1 MTGSLRDLRAR
12 IRAEDYDRYL
22 CAQFAPP
29 RARPGLLAVTGFACE
44 VAKIPARVKEPTM
57 GRLRVAWW
65 RDALDRLE
73 VGDPPRHPAVAALAA
88 IGDRRRAW
96 PLLAAVLDACDRGFE
111 TDDTAVPAA
120 DIAAATQCAW
130 LAVLGV
136 DDARAH
142 AAAALAGR
150 AWAIA
155 NAPDNSIGTA
165 EESRRCLRDARSRA
179 PPRAALPALLP
190 GAIAGAVLARRERGR
205 PSGRLPRQAAV
216 LRAALRG
223 RL

>member
-1 MTGSLRDLRAR
+1 MTPSLRDLRAR
-12 IRAEDYDRYL
+12 VRAEDYDRYL
-22 CAQFAPP
+22 CAQFAPSP
-29 RARPGLLAVTGFACE
+29 TRPGLLAAAGFACE

-65 RDALDRLE
+65 RDALDRAAAGNL
-73 VGDPPRHPAVAALAA
+73 PAHPAEAALAM
-88 IGDRRRAW
+88 IEDRSRAW
-96 PLLAAVLDACDRGFE
+96 PLLTAVLDACDRGFE
-111 TDDTAVPAA
+111 SDAMAAPAA
-120 DIAAATQCAW
+120 DIAAATQRAW

-136 DDARAH
+136 DDAGAH
-142 AAAALAGR
+142 AAAALVGR

-155 NAPDNSIGTA
+155 AAPDGSAGTA
-165 EESRRCLRDARSRA
+165 EEGRRCLREARGYAA
-179 PPRAALPALLP
+179 PREALPVLLL

-223 RL
+223 RF